1 MDRVMLTWIWDVLH
15 LAVSSYSVCPPTR
28 EISPTNSTQ
37 PGTVHDRQLHPLHT
51 SLLSHISCIAPLAYL
66 QRFSSSVQLT
76 KRILAYKFTP
86 LVVNNS
92 RYNVTVT
99 PIQGLNSSN
108 YSEFKC
114 RAGGATCANSP
125 IFLHQEMGDVRVV
138 PTQKRY
144 VLCTHQRIEKANSAA
159 EPPPFHR
166 TVKIKDF
173 HLMKHFKANLS
184 AIERSN
190 MCRFRAT
197 PSSYMYLFTCSLSC
211 PALKSMTS

>member
-1 MDRVMLTWIWDVLH
+1 MQFFLLIFTKPGRSLLGVPCSIYPRSD
-15 LAVSSYSVCPPTR
+15 TR
-28 EISPTNSTQ
+28 
-37 PGTVHDRQLHPLHT
+37 GGAGGHRQLHPLHT

-99 PIQGLNSSN
+99 PNQGLNSSN

-166 TVKIKDF
+166 TVTRGESSIEP
-173 HLMKHFKANLS
+173 S
-184 AIERSN
+184 AVWLQG
-190 MCRFRAT
+190 
-197 PSSYMYLFTCSLSC
+197 YSC
-211 PALKSMTS
+211 CETFFKSMALVSSLKRSILNRGTASAPEYIL